1 MDNLASLR
9 PKLTRL
15 KLSGILETLD
25 LRITEAMEGKWD
37 YTQFLLTLLCDEVE
51 RRDAKALTLR
61 LARSGMDPS
70 KTLEAF
76 DFTFN
81 PQIHQP
87 TIRELASGLFA
98 EQKRNIFLV
107 GPSGVGKSHLA
118 QAVGISACLKG
129 SDVLYR
135 NTIDMLDW
143 LHAGR
148 ADGSYRR
155 RLRQLCTTGIL
166 ILDDFGLQAL
176 SAEAQDDLFQI
187 ILARY
192 ERRPIIIT
200 SNRDFA
206 EWPTVFDNPLM
217 GSAVMDRLVHR
228 AVKLVIEG
236 NSYRLNS
243 FMMSTESLTA
253 EPPPM

>member
-37 YTQFLLTLLCDEVE
+37 YSQFLLVLLCDEVE

-61 LARSGMDPS
+61 LARSGMDPA

-118 QAVGISACLKG
+118 QAVGINACLKG

-135 NTIDMLDW
+135 NTIEMLDW

-155 RLRQLCTTGIL
+155 RLRQLCATDIL

-176 SAEAQDDLFQI
+176 SSEAQDDLFQI

-192 ERRPIIIT
+192 ERRPVIIT

-236 NSYRLNS
+236 KSYRLNS